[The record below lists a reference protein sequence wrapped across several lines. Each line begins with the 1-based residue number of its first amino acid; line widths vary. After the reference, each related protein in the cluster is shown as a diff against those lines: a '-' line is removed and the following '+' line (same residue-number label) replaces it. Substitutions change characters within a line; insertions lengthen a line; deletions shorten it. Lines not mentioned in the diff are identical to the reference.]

1 LASTSEPTPERGA
14 EPVEGA
20 VERFWQVAC
29 HRARFTTLPGYL
41 PASGVEMVPPPA
53 WSFGRDPEQADA
65 LLALVLDGTK
75 TATAS
80 AEVEY
85 AAEGE
90 PLPEPGSLGIVLDG
104 EGRPRALISTT
115 EVRVV
120 AFDQVDA
127 EHARLEGE
135 GDRSLAH
142 WREVHERFFAET
154 AGPGRGFEPSMPVVL
169 ERLRVV
175 WAEPDGPGGR

>member
-1 LASTSEPTPERGA
+1 VTEAERPGTA
-14 EPVEGA
+14 AAPAAPVETD

-29 HRARFTTLPGYL
+29 HRAKLTTLPGYL
-41 PASGVEMVPPPA
+41 PATSLELVTPPA
-53 WSFGRDPEQADA
+53 WSFGRTPEQADA

-80 AEVEY
+80 AAEEY

-90 PLPEPGSLGIVLDG
+90 PLPAVGDLGIVLDG
-104 EGRPRALISTT
+104 SGCPRALLVTT

-120 AFDQVDA
+120 SFAEVDA

-135 GDRSLAH
+135 GDLSLAH
-142 WREVHERFFAET
+142 WHRAHEAFFD
-154 AGPGRGFEPSMPVVL
+154 AGPGFRADMPVVL
-169 ERLRVV
+169 ERFTVLHQ
-175 WAEPDGPGGR
+175 A